1 MNSRSN
7 IYLKEAVS
15 SIQKGHLTLEDAA
28 LKYGIAPQEIGK
40 AIKNYCL
47 HGDINGSE
55 SALAKIYNAI
65 KEKLSIK
72 SLFYKIAPTYD
83 CEKEIDRFKFKF
95 AYAMGSLLLVALGTA
110 AINFPAFFAPAD
122 STAKTNFEEKLDRT
136 LMTSSKRPKSVDAE
150 IKYLNNFYSRINK
163 ILDENNSKD
172 SKMLRDEVKK
182 RLKYINAIEKD
193 ELVEKAAN
201 FTDIDIKGGQS
212 KSAEIYS
219 NLYTAASHKDKNN
232 YMAKTLKER
241 IDNNYLTGRP
251 KTFTAARNE
260 VAAAAVNVSGAA
272 TASRGLRR
280 QNGPDAEEMKPLIE
294 SPVKTEQDEKEIAE
308 IVAEETEVK
317 SLQTAEKAPAPTAK
331 SHTQSY
337 KFKKAQGKN
346 YESLKDKL
354 YIINKYKRETMLK
367 KALAKRDLKFK
378 YPVADLIFVPDRA
391 KYNESLKKIATN
403 KDYGSNK
410 VMITE
415 DRG

>member
-28 LKYGIAPQEIGK
+28 QKYGIAPEEIGK

-47 HGDINGSE
+47 HGDINGGE
-55 SALAKIYNAI
+55 SFLTKTFNVI
-65 KEKLSIK
+65 KEKLSFK
-72 SLFYKIAPTYD
+72 GLFYKIAPTYD

-95 AYAMGSLLLVALGTA
+95 AYALGSLLLLTLGTA
-110 AINFPAFFAPAD
+110 ALNFPAIFAPPD

-136 LMTSSKRPKSVDAE
+136 LLTSSKRPKSVDAE

-172 SKMLRDEVKK
+172 SKMLKDEVKK

-201 FTDIDIKGGQS
+201 FTDVDVKGGQS

-219 NLYTAASHKDKNN
+219 NLYNAASHKDNTN

-251 KTFTAARNE
+251 KTFTTARSE
-260 VAAAAVNVSGAA
+260 VAKTAVSVSGAA
-272 TASRGLRR
+272 AAPRGMRR

-294 SPVKTEQDEKEIAE
+294 SPVKENEIAE
-308 IVAEETEVK
+308 ISAEEPVEK
-317 SLQTAEKAPAPTAK
+317 ALQTAKKAPAPTVK
-331 SHTQSY
+331 TSTQSY
-337 KFKKAQGKN
+337 KFKKAQGKT

-367 KALAKRDLKFK
+367 KALVKRDLKFK
-378 YPVADLIFVPDRA
+378 YPVADLIFVPDRV

>member
-1 MNSRSN
+1 
-7 IYLKEAVS
+7 
-15 SIQKGHLTLEDAA
+15 
-28 LKYGIAPQEIGK
+28 
-40 AIKNYCL
+40 
-47 HGDINGSE
+47 
-55 SALAKIYNAI
+55 
-65 KEKLSIK
+65 
-72 SLFYKIAPTYD
+72 
-83 CEKEIDRFKFKF
+83 
-95 AYAMGSLLLVALGTA
+95 
-110 AINFPAFFAPAD
+110 
-122 STAKTNFEEKLDRT
+122 
-136 LMTSSKRPKSVDAE
+136 
-150 IKYLNNFYSRINK
+150 
-163 ILDENNSKD
+163 
-172 SKMLRDEVKK
+172 
-182 RLKYINAIEKD
+182 
-193 ELVEKAAN
+193 
-201 FTDIDIKGGQS
+201 
-212 KSAEIYS
+212 
-219 NLYTAASHKDKNN
+219 
-232 YMAKTLKER
+232 
-241 IDNNYLTGRP
+241 
-251 KTFTAARNE
+251 
-260 VAAAAVNVSGAA
+260 
-272 TASRGLRR
+272 LRR